1 MRIRRTCPLHPGA
14 AWAVPSSVQDVV
26 GLTLRECWPLVIVG
40 GEHQM
45 AMPGAKVV
53 DGALELW
60 YGNEDAPRFGFSR
73 SSSETE
79 PCAPASSQPGEEPF
93 SGREQPRT
101 SFVQRKGL

>member
-1 MRIRRTCPLHPGA
+1 M
-14 AWAVPSSVQDVV
+14 
-26 GLTLRECWPLVIVG
+26 VG

-60 YGNEDAPRFGFSR
+60 YGNEDAPQFGFSR

-79 PCAPASSQPGEEPF
+79 PCAPPSSQPREEPF
-93 SGREQPRT
+93 SDASNQEPRI
-101 SFVQRKGL
+101 VQRKGL